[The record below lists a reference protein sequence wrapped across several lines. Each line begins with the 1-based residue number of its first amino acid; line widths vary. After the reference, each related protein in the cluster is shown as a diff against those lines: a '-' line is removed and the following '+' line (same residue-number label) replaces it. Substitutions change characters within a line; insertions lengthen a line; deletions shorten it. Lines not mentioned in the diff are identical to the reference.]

1 MARHNTPGN
10 REETSEHE
18 YGVWNQKKTDENPM
32 KSQKISY
39 LAGQLTPYYKQS
51 NSGRAAIKLWCHHVS
66 QKLCFSYLHW
76 HTHWLYCSSQ
86 IMLRRLKDAVSVLNV
101 CGKPWPAVLH
111 VQTLMGILVHAERL
125 QTKTLQAASLP
136 QAWYYGQL
144 VGSKSNPGV

>member
-1 MARHNTPGN
+1 MWPRFCQN
-10 REETSEHE
+10 
-18 YGVWNQKKTDENPM
+18 GVVKGGDC
-32 KSQKISY
+32 
-39 LAGQLTPYYKQS
+39 
-51 NSGRAAIKLWCHHVS
+51 RAPAL
-66 QKLCFSYLHW
+66 LH
-76 HTHWLYCSSQ
+76 LSAM

-111 VQTLMGILVHAERL
+111 AQTLMGILVLAERL